1 MRWEQIEEALTE
13 LGREREYDG
22 YFCSITDAV
31 SIIILENLCDLKA

>member
-1 MRWEQIEEALTE
+1 MQWEQGEEAPAE

-31 SIIILENLCDLKA
+31 SIIIFGSLCDLKA